1 MRRYGPPGLS
11 TAERADMWCRW
22 KAGYHVREIARAF
35 GRDHGSI
42 RGLLARRGGIAP
54 SVRIRGCVALTLKE
68 REDISR
74 GIASGESGRSI
85 ADRLGRATSTVSR
98 EILRHGGRA
107 AYRAQAADEDAW
119 ESALR
124 PKPCLLALNRK
135 VRNLVAGKLM
145 LQWSPE
151 QISGWLKDEFPDD
164 ESLRV
169 SHETIYRSLF
179 IQARGVL
186 KKELI
191 GHLRT
196 KRSMRRPHRIATHD
210 EKRGQIP
217 DAVSIRERPA
227 EAEDRAVPGHWEGD
241 LISGSKNSHI
251 VTLVERHSRFTALVK
266 VPNKETETVIT
277 ALTKQIR
284 RLPVSLRRSLTWD
297 RGHEMAKHELFTI
310 ATNVKVYFC
319 DPSSPWQ
326 RGSNENTNGL
336 LRQYFPKG
344 TDLSSHSQADLDK
357 VALRLNQRPRETL
370 GFKTPAAKLHASVA
384 MTR

>member
-11 TAERADMWCRW
+11 SAERADMWCRW
-22 KAGYHVREIARAF
+22 KAGYHLREIARAF

-54 SVRIRGCVALTLKE
+54 SIRTRGSVALTLVE

-85 ADRLGRATSTVSR
+85 ADRIGRAASTVSR
-98 EILRHGGRA
+98 EIVRHGGRS
-107 AYRAQAADEDAW
+107 AYRAKAADEDAW
-119 ESALR
+119 GSALR
-124 PKPCLLALNRK
+124 PKPCLLALNRT
-135 VRNLVAGKLM
+135 VRNLVASKLV
-145 LQWSPE
+145 LDWSPE
-151 QISGWLKDEFPDD
+151 QISGWLKDEFPGD
-164 ESLRV
+164 ESMRV

-186 KKELI
+186 KRELI

-196 KRSMRRPHRIATHD
+196 RRSMRRPRRVARHQ
-210 EKRGQIP
+210 EMRGQIP
-217 DAVSIRERPA
+217 EAVSIRERPA

-251 VTLVERHSRFTALVK
+251 VTLVERHSRFTALIK
-266 VPNKETETVIT
+266 VSDKETATVIA
-277 ALTKQIR
+277 ALTEQIR
-284 RLPVSLRRSLTWD
+284 RLPASLRRSLTWD
-297 RGHEMAKHELFTI
+297 RGHEMAKHKLFTV

-319 DPSSPWQ
+319 DPSSLWQ

-357 VALRLNQRPRETL
+357 VALRLNQQPRETL
-370 GFKTPAAKLHASVA
+370 GFKTPAAKLQASVA
-384 MTR
+384 SIH

>member
-1 MRRYGPPGLS
+1 MGRRGPAGLS
-11 TAERADMWCRW
+11 FTERADMWSRW
-22 KAGYHVREIARAF
+22 KAGYHVSEIARAF
-35 GRDHGSI
+35 GRDHSSI
-42 RGLLARRGGIAP
+42 RKLLLQQGGISPRLRTRALL
-54 SVRIRGCVALTLKE
+54 ALTLAE

-74 GIASGESGRSI
+74 GIAAGDSGRAI
-85 ADRLGRATSTVSR
+85 AERIDRAASTVCR
-98 EILRHGGRA
+98 EISRYGGRE
-107 AYRAQAADEDAW
+107 AYRASNADAGAW
-119 ESALR
+119 QSALR
-124 PKPCLLALNRK
+124 PKARLLSQNSK
-135 VRNLVAGKLM
+135 VRNLVASKLM
-145 LQWSPE
+145 LEWSPE
-151 QISGWLKDEFPDD
+151 QISGWLRDEFPDD
-164 ESLRV
+164 ESMRV

-186 KKELI
+186 KRELI

-196 KRSMRRPHRIATHD
+196 KRSMRRPHRVATHH
-210 EKRGQIP
+210 EMRGQIP

-251 VTLVERHSRFTALVK
+251 VTLVERHSRFTALIK
-266 VPNKETETVIT
+266 VSDKETATVVS

-284 RLPVSLRRSLTWD
+284 RLPASLRRTLTWD
-297 RGHEMAKHELFTI
+297 RGNEMAKHKLFTV

-336 LRQYFPKG
+336 LRQYLPKG
-344 TDLSSHSQADLDK
+344 TDLSAHSQSDLDK
-357 VALRLNQRPRETL
+357 IALRLNQRPRETL

-384 MTR
+384 STH

>member
-1 MRRYGPPGLS
+1 MCREIGRYGG
-11 TAERADMWCRW
+11 
-22 KAGYHVREIARAF
+22 RE
-35 GRDHGSI
+35 
-42 RGLLARRGGIAP
+42 
-54 SVRIRGCVALTLKE
+54 
-68 REDISR
+68 
-74 GIASGESGRSI
+74 
-85 ADRLGRATSTVSR
+85 
-98 EILRHGGRA
+98 
-107 AYRAQAADEDAW
+107 AYRASKADVGAW
-119 ESALR
+119 QSALR
-124 PKPCLLALNRK
+124 PKLCLLGLNRR

-145 LQWSPE
+145 LEWSPE
-151 QISGWLKDEFPDD
+151 QISGWLKDEFPGD
-164 ESLRV
+164 ENMRV

-196 KRSMRRPHRIATHD
+196 KRSMRRPHRVATHQ
-210 EKRGQIP
+210 EMRGQIP
-217 DAVSIRERPA
+217 EAVSIRERPA

-251 VTLVERHSRFTALVK
+251 VTLVERHSRFTALIK
-266 VPNKETETVIT
+266 VSDKETTTVIA

-284 RLPVSLRRSLTWD
+284 RLPTSLRRSLTWD
-297 RGHEMAKHELFTI
+297 RGHEMAKHKLFTV

-370 GFKTPAAKLHASVA
+370 GFKTPAAKLQASVA
-384 MTR
+384 SIH